1 MRQLTGEEVGPYVYD
16 RVLGPIGLPR
26 GVRDNQYRDMPYADN
41 RELNFSETPGWGRGG
56 SEGCDAYGADSSA
69 SPFGFNSV
77 VGSTFRCSARDF
89 ARLAYLWLNEGR
101 WGSKQLVPA
110 AWMRLAT
117 RRFVRDDGTSPNN
130 YGFTFWTH
138 NGEEG
143 APPDLFMSRG
153 HNLNHSYAIP
163 SLDLVVARL
172 GNDNRRQPDGGP
184 PFQTALIQKIV
195 AAFGKR

>member
-1 MRQLTGEEVGPYVYD
+1 
-16 RVLGPIGLPR
+16 
-26 GVRDNQYRDMPYADN
+26 
-41 RELNFSETPGWGRGG
+41 
-56 SEGCDAYGADSSA
+56 
-69 SPFGFNSV
+69 V

-101 WGSKQLVPA
+101 WGNRQLVPA

-117 RRFVRDDGTSPNN
+117 RRFVRADGSTPNN

-143 APPDLFMSRG
+143 VPADTFMSRG
-153 HNLNHSYAIP
+153 HNLNHSYVIP

-172 GNDNRRQPDGGP
+172 GNDNRRQPGGSV
-184 PFQTALIQKIV
+184 PFQTALIQQIV
-195 AAFGKR
+195 AAIG